1 MPCCHIMHAECY
13 TDCLKKHQV
22 KFVNNSNNT
31 NNKNIKCKL
40 CKNEVDHVINE
51 YMLQHEFANKKY
63 KQLKIDLYSVKL
75 NQRQVPLDVTNIPV
89 SLIKL
94 ASILN
99 KLLGIKSKPELI
111 STIDSLFNCMNL
123 KLKIIDNTKNDRIK
137 IVNDQVKWIDN
148 KLNKTKMAIIS
159 NHSSYLDPII
169 MFYLFRCGFISS
181 DFVLGTDI
189 GRLIAAQLNLLIF
202 KRNVDTNIVDKMKK
216 YLEKEVDRIGI
227 FPEGL
232 IKTNDTLCRFRTG
245 AFYLGVP
252 VCPIVIK
259 FDKMIFDHDMK
270 TFILK
275 LMSQD
280 VINVEVYI
288 SDLIYPPFTKEKIE
302 KIRNFMGEVGELKLS
317 RATNKFTKD

>member
-1 MPCCHIMHAECY
+1 
-13 TDCLKKHQV
+13 
-22 KFVNNSNNT
+22 
-31 NNKNIKCKL
+31 
-40 CKNEVDHVINE
+40 
-51 YMLQHEFANKKY
+51 
-63 KQLKIDLYSVKL
+63 
-75 NQRQVPLDVTNIPV
+75 
-89 SLIKL
+89 
-94 ASILN
+94 
-99 KLLGIKSKPELI
+99 
-111 STIDSLFNCMNL
+111 
-123 KLKIIDNTKNDRIK
+123 
-137 IVNDQVKWIDN
+137 
-148 KLNKTKMAIIS
+148 
-159 NHSSYLDPII
+159 
-169 MFYLFRCGFISS
+169 
-181 DFVLGTDI
+181 
-189 GRLIAAQLNLLIF
+189 
-202 KRNVDTNIVDKMKK
+202 MKK